1 MEYVIQLSLSNSA
14 FYYRVF
20 FVLAFALSYIII
32 IFQLKKNNQ
41 LNSTYLT
48 AVAFVSLAFV
58 IGCKLVP
65 FLHLYIYPPSGA
77 NTITLG
83 QMTLGGIVM
92 GLLALIGIVK
102 YLRLS
107 KDFLY
112 YYVLASLASLA
123 LQKFGCLFAGCCYG
137 HSAGIIQVSYLPGIS
152 HNALPV
158 YQIIGYTAIMLLLIQ
173 LKKHN
178 FKSAVLCY
186 MSLASYSIVQF
197 IVEFDKLEGQTLA
210 FGQLA
215 YGLKILQWIYVL
227 VLIWAIVGIYFNSRK
242 ARFDEGSAAES
253 KYSMIRIAV
262 AFFATIFILLI
273 TKDYL
278 YISEV
283 FAINIALI
291 PVLVYISIRV
301 YQHITIPKYRV
312 ASLLLSII
320 PLFLMSQTV
329 VNKGNRNNK
338 KYSYHSLG
346 FGVKTGDAQN
356 TIVFSTS
363 TPGSC
368 SGTSYR
374 RTFNHSYF
382 LAGVGYS
389 HTKVEIKERKKYNKV
404 ELGVNASFGKHKESY
419 TDLVSGTNDYLIF
432 DINPV
437 VKLNSRWIGANFGA
451 HIGNVSQFLIN
462 DYFQGS
468 GAPKSGLNSTVI
480 IPQFSIRVGPSD
492 IIFVEYNY
500 ANKFIS
506 PLPDIPQ
513 DIALGTG
520 LGYTNGFNIR
530 FGTTISSVN
539 SRYISSYIPIKNK
552 IIIEPL
558 LRFGNGNSYMVGANY
573 RFGKNNLKI
582 SKK

>member
-1 MEYVIQLSLSNSA
+1 MEYVIQLNLSNAA
-14 FYYRVF
+14 FYYSVF
-20 FVLAFALSYIII
+20 FVLAFALSYLIILY
-32 IFQLKKNNQ
+32 QLKKNNK

-65 FLHLYIYPPSGA
+65 FLNLYLFPPLGA

-83 QMTLGGIVM
+83 QMTLGGIVF
-92 GLLALIGIVK
+92 GLLALLGVVR

-107 KDFLY
+107 KDLLY

-152 HNALPV
+152 HNALPI
-158 YQIIGYTAIMLLLIQ
+158 YQIMGYTATMLLLMQ
-173 LKKHN
+173 LKRHH
-178 FKSAVLCY
+178 FKPEVLCY
-186 MSLASYSIVQF
+186 MSLASYSVIQF
-197 IVEFDKLEGQTLA
+197 IVEFDKLAGQTLA

-227 VLIWAIVGIYFNSRK
+227 VFIWAIVGIYFSSKIRLDT
-242 ARFDEGSAAES
+242 RFTGKSNTLMVRAA
-253 KYSMIRIAV
+253 IT
-262 AFFATIFILLI
+262 FFATIFILLI

-278 YISEV
+278 YKTEV

-291 PVLVYISIRV
+291 PALVYISIRV

-312 ASLLLSII
+312 ASLFLSII
-320 PLFLMSQTV
+320 LLFLMSQTV
-329 VNKGNRNNK
+329 VDRDSTKT
-338 KYSYHSLG
+338 YSYHSLG

-363 TPGSC
+363 SPGSC

-374 RTFNHSYF
+374 RTFNHSYI

-389 HTKVEIKERKKYNKV
+389 HTKVEINERKKYNKV
-404 ELGVNASFGKHKESY
+404 ELGVNASFGKHTESY
-419 TDLVSGTNDYLIF
+419 NDLVSSSTDYPIF

-437 VKLNSRWIGANFGA
+437 VKLDSRWIGAAFGA

-462 DYFQGS
+462 DYLDGS
-468 GAPKSGLNSTVI
+468 SVPKTGLNSTAI
-480 IPQFSIRVGPSD
+480 IPQVSLRIGPSD
-492 IIFVEYNY
+492 IIFIEYNY

-513 DIALGTG
+513 DITIGTG
-520 LGYTNGFNIR
+520 LGFTNGFNIR
-530 FGTTISSVN
+530 LGATISSVE
-539 SRYISSYIPIKNK
+539 SGYISSYIPIKNK
-552 IIIEPL
+552 IVIEPL
-558 LRFGNGNSYMVGANY
+558 IRFGNGNSYMMGANY
-573 RFGKNNLKI
+573 RFGKNNLKT
-582 SKK
+582 SAQ